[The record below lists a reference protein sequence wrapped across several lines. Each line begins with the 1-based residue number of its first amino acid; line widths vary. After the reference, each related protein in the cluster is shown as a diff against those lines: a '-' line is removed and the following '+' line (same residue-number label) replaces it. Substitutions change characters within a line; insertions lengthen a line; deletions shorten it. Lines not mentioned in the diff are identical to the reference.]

1 VLVDGT
7 DVNAV
12 SAALAERFTGAAWL
26 KISTVVSTGIYNL
39 MWDLAK
45 RDIAAN

>member
-7 DVNAV
+7 GVNAV
-12 SAALAERFTGAAWL
+12 GAALARRFTGAALL
-26 KISTVVSTGIYNL
+26 KIPTVVSTGIYNL

-45 RDIAAN
+45 RDFPAI